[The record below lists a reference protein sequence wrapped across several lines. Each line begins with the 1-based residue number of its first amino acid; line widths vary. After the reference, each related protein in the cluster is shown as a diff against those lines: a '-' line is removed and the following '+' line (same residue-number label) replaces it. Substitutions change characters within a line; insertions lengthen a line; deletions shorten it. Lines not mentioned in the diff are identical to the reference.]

1 MDVAELGG
9 VIRDARKA
17 VGMSQE
23 DLGHLT
29 GMSRVT
35 INYAERGRVAIGA
48 DALLRLAG
56 VLGLSITSA
65 PTTTATP
72 AVQLL
77 AQQASV
83 SYRESIPAAEVEK
96 AFITGTVPRQW
107 LPHIATILDE
117 ASDSLLLR
125 AVREIARDSGTKPT
139 TLWSNIK
146 TLAAFVSS
154 PHPRWHHE

>member
-1 MDVAELGG
+1 VDVAELGG

-29 GMSRVT
+29 GISRVT

-48 DALLRLAG
+48 DALLRLTG
-56 VLGLSITSA
+56 VLGLSITST
-65 PTTTATP
+65 PTTPATP
-72 AVQLL
+72 AAQLL

-83 SYRESIPAAEVEK
+83 SYRESMPAAELEK
-96 AFITGTVPRQW
+96 AFVTGTVPEQW

-117 ASDSLLLR
+117 ASNSLLLR
-125 AVREIARDSGTKPT
+125 AVREIAHDSGAKPT
-139 TLWSNIK
+139 TLWSK
-146 TLAAFVSS
+146 VKALAAFVSS